1 MKKVLCLAVVGALAA
16 NVVSAQ
22 FVINSSPGLFDP
34 SFRGQ
39 ANTTWFGW
47 GPGSFDGLTNDELID
62 NPAPTIG
69 TTTAGVSLTQST
81 AFDILSSGNNIYT
94 GTAGATDLLLNL
106 PTSGTTGSGFTTLII
121 QGRTA
126 FGSYAPAP
134 VFNDIGGVGAA
145 FAQVNNANGAGQF
158 WAKYEITGNQSDYN
172 LAVTLIAGSFT
183 SIAELEV
190 DTYWSATGFA
200 PDTAVVPE
208 PGMLA
213 LLALGSLAGLG
224 LKPRAR
230 KTSQSA
236 PPGISA
242 Q

>member
-1 MKKVLCLAVVGALAA
+1 MKRLFCLTLVGVLAA
-16 NVVSAQ
+16 NLAAAQ

-47 GPGSFDGLTNDELID
+47 GPGSFDGASNNELID

-69 TTTAGVSLTQST
+69 TTTVGVSLTQST

-94 GTAGATDLLLNL
+94 ATAGATDLLLNL

-134 VFNDIGGVGAA
+134 VFNSVGGVSAIY
-145 FAQVNNANGAGQF
+145 AQANNANGAGQF
-158 WAKYEITGNQSDYN
+158 WAKYEIAGNQSAYD
-172 LAVTLIAGSFT
+172 LAITLVAESFT
-183 SIAELEV
+183 SIAELQV

-208 PGMLA
+208 PSTLG
-213 LLALGSLAGLG
+213 LLGLGSSPHWG
-224 LKPRAR
+224 
-230 KTSQSA
+230 
-236 PPGISA
+236 
-242 Q
+242 